1 MDAKRHT
8 RAPAGA
14 EELAARL
21 GHRFRRPELLEL
33 ALTHSSWANERGA
46 GGAHNERLEFLGDA
60 VLELCVSTELF
71 QRFPKE
77 REGDLTRLR
86 AHLVSTV
93 GLAQRARELG
103 LDAHIRLGKGEEQ
116 QGGRERDAIL
126 SDALEAVLAAVYE
139 DGGFAAARDAVAR
152 IFAGHW
158 PEATAVPQA
167 RDAKSRLQEAT
178 QHIFGKTPVY
188 AQVATSGPEHAK
200 HFQARLTLPD
210 GRDFHGQGTSSRK
223 AEQDAAARALEALF
237 AQDLWPGGTRE

>member
-1 MDAKRHT
+1 MDENRRT
-8 RAPAGA
+8 RARADA
-14 EELAARL
+14 AELAARL

-46 GGAHNERLEFLGDA
+46 GCAHNERLEFLGDA

-71 QRFPKE
+71 QRFPE
-77 REGDLTRLR
+77 MREGELTRLR
-86 AHLVSTV
+86 AHLVSTK
-93 GLAQRARELG
+93 GLARRARELG

-116 QGGRERDAIL
+116 QGGRTRDAIL

-139 DGGFAAARDAVAR
+139 DGGFDAAKNAVAR

-158 PEATAVPQA
+158 PLAGGAPQA

-178 QHIFGKTPVY
+178 QHLFGKMPVY
-188 AQVATSGPEHAK
+188 ALVASSGPEHAK

-210 GRDFHGQGTSSRK
+210 GRDFAGQGTSLRK
-223 AEQDAAARALEALF
+223 AEQDAAACALEALC
-237 AQDLWPGGTRE
+237 AQKLWPVKTR